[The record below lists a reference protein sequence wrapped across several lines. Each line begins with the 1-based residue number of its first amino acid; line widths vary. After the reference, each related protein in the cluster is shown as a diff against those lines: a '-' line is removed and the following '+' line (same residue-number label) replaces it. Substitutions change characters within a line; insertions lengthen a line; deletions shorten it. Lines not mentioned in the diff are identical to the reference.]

1 MKDILSEM
9 ATFVM
14 SKIPVIHCKPDPYII
29 CTAKDEIYLE
39 KFLENNGVTLTMSY
53 LKCAYVMSQPTGVGN
68 KSISNEF
75 LTKYLP
81 KEGGTNTVKEENV
94 KDLLADR
101 DKQWDDAPK
110 EESIQQEPKG
120 KSEKDDVDVGD
131 IGVDVVE
138 EEKKIKTNLNDSFD
152 DWNGAEMKTC
162 DDLVYKLTLKNTT
175 NKKAQF
181 KIKLNLISKADTP
194 NLRWPT
200 NGLKGTLLGEETT
213 TFAFAKIL
221 PTDQSFENDHKS
233 EIEKLKVEL
242 VVKQVDDEPASND
255 QNPGTGA
262 GATQSTNADAD
273 KIK

>member
-1 MKDILSEM
+1 
-9 ATFVM
+9 
-14 SKIPVIHCKPDPYII
+14 
-29 CTAKDEIYLE
+29 
-39 KFLENNGVTLTMSY
+39 MSY

-110 EESIQQEPKG
+110 EESIQQEPK
-120 KSEKDDVDVGD
+120 
-131 IGVDVVE
+131 E

-242 VVKQVDDEPASND
+242 VVKQVDDKPASND
-255 QNPGTGA
+255 QNPGT
-262 GATQSTNADAD
+262 
-273 KIK
+273 